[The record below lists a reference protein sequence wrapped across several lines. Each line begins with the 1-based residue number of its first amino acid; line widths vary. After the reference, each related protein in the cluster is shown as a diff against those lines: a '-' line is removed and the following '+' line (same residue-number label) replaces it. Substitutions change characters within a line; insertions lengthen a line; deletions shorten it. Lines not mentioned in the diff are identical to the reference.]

1 MRDLSS
7 LAKGIMLVGSF
18 YVFALD
24 RYGRFQSVTK
34 VKTWIKLKTVAP
46 AVVAIC
52 FMAVPML
59 MAFQNWDD
67 HDRSNR
73 YTAQSMAKSF

>member
-1 MRDLSS
+1 MGAFSLS
-7 LAKGIMLVGSF
+7 
-18 YVFALD
+18 
-24 RYGRFQSVTK
+24 QK

-73 YTAQSMAKSF
+73 YTAQSMAKSYLESIQKDVGAYDFYYWRQ

>member
-1 MRDLSS
+1 M
-7 LAKGIMLVGSF
+7 
-18 YVFALD
+18 D
-24 RYGRFQSVTK
+24 RYGRFQSVTRSNL
-34 VKTWIKLKTVAP
+34 VKLKTVAP

-67 HDRSNR
+67 PDRSNATQLSQWLSLFGVHSKTWSHDF
-73 YTAQSMAKSF
+73 Y